1 MVLDGVFWAEETDT
15 SFSQWFVLPNQSVF
29 HFYISHYISLLWKPC
44 FSASTFIKL
53 DFLFSSLFIAIFP
66 ARNCNISWQISW
78 HFLYLYLGFRSFPTI
93 SFTVTIHSL
102 QKYDLKLKISAN
114 SVFILESWDFRR
126 FRIVVIFLQYF
137 FQPLPIWVE
146 PASDFRAISESYRAI
161 SEIDLKV
168 QIKLRALKTLW

>member
-1 MVLDGVFWAEETDT
+1 L
-15 SFSQWFVLPNQSVF
+15 QN
-29 HFYISHYISLLWKPC
+29 
-44 FSASTFIKL
+44 
-53 DFLFSSLFIAIFP
+53 FLTNFLAFE
-66 ARNCNISWQISW
+66 
-78 HFLYLYLGFRSFPTI
+78 HFLYLYLAFRSYPTI

-114 SVFILESWDFRR
+114 SVFFLESWDFCR
-126 FRIVVIFLQYF
+126 FRIFVIFFYNIC